1 MSIARNFCPWMGVAL
16 LAAPLTSCSKT
27 GISGSKTSN
36 KVERRVSPTLQE
48 RPADKSV
55 KVGLV
60 GADEASV
67 QRANASAR
75 QFEPDDLNAKIARQS
90 ASHSST
96 PTSTPQA
103 WVEPAP
109 LRNEV
114 LSSSDS
120 RVEPVAPVTPE
131 PVTTIASPPPIPHVP
146 EPVKVETP
154 ASVAPPAEAVAQQSP
169 VAKPTP
175 VAEPTPVIE
184 AKVEPAEPASTPIVV
199 AGSTEDTVRDVEPA
213 SPPEPIKEAP
223 TVAATPTEP
232 PPVAVA
238 EQTAPSPCVEKPTM
252 PPVPVSSPVPAP
264 VPEPVAKLAEPTPT
278 VTPPPIAAAPAANP
292 APSVQAPAAAAPRE
306 KSLTS
311 LIHDLEA
318 TVGRQPNDLEQQLRL
333 RMLYA
338 VLGDEDKA
346 LAATPGMSGDSAEMV
361 RGLVRPM
368 IEICKDA
375 NRDPA
380 ACATRQLAAVEELRQ
395 FLRTRADLTIPRLL
409 LCRSVDGFDRFDAID
424 PPRVPARAPVTCQLY
439 VEIDNFTSQ
448 RTPAN
453 EYRTSISMR
462 TSLLS
467 KSGRELWSTVDDK
480 IDDIARQPR
489 RDFFVAKEVSFP
501 DTLPAGDY
509 IIKVDVEDKLGG
521 KVSTRSL
528 GLKVVGST
536 VKAASADA
544 SQP

>member
-1 MSIARNFCPWMGVAL
+1 MIR
-16 LAAPLTSCSKT
+16 
-27 GISGSKTSN
+27 
-36 KVERRVSPTLQE
+36 
-48 RPADKSV
+48 
-55 KVGLV
+55 
-60 GADEASV
+60 
-67 QRANASAR
+67 
-75 QFEPDDLNAKIARQS
+75 
-90 ASHSST
+90 
-96 PTSTPQA
+96 
-103 WVEPAP
+103 
-109 LRNEV
+109 
-114 LSSSDS
+114 
-120 RVEPVAPVTPE
+120 
-131 PVTTIASPPPIPHVP
+131 
-146 EPVKVETP
+146 
-154 ASVAPPAEAVAQQSP
+154 
-169 VAKPTP
+169 
-175 VAEPTPVIE
+175 
-184 AKVEPAEPASTPIVV
+184 
-199 AGSTEDTVRDVEPA
+199 
-213 SPPEPIKEAP
+213 
-223 TVAATPTEP
+223 
-232 PPVAVA
+232 
-238 EQTAPSPCVEKPTM
+238 
-252 PPVPVSSPVPAP
+252 
-264 VPEPVAKLAEPTPT
+264 
-278 VTPPPIAAAPAANP
+278 
-292 APSVQAPAAAAPRE
+292 
-306 KSLTS
+306 
-311 LIHDLEA
+311 DLEA

-338 VLGDEDKA
+338 VLGDEVKA

-380 ACATRQLAAVEELRQ
+380 ACASRQLAAVEELRQ
-395 FLRTRADLTIPRLL
+395 FLRTRADLTIPKLL

-509 IIKVDVEDKLGG
+509 IIKVDIEDKLGG

-544 SQP
+544 SRP

>member
-1 MSIARNFCPWMGVAL
+1 MSIARSFYPRMGVVLLVAL
-16 LAAPLTSCSKT
+16 FASCSKT
-27 GISGSKTSN
+27 GITGSRASTKA
-36 KVERRVSPTLQE
+36 ERRSSPSPQQ
-48 RPADKSV
+48 RPVDSTV

-60 GADEASV
+60 GADKASV
-67 QRANASAR
+67 QRANVSAQ

-90 ASHSST
+90 ATHSA
-96 PTSTPQA
+96 TPQPS
-103 WVEPAP
+103 VDPMP
-109 LRNEV
+109 LKSEV
-114 LSSSDS
+114 LASSDS

-131 PVTTIASPPPIPHVP
+131 PVATIASPSPTPRSP

-154 ASVAPPAEAVAQQSP
+154 RSVAPPAEVVAQQPP

-184 AKVEPAEPASTPIVV
+184 ARVEPAEPAPTPIVV
-199 AGSTEDTVRDVEPA
+199 AESTEDTVRDVEPV
-213 SPPEPIKEAP
+213 SPPEPVKEAP
-223 TVAATPTEP
+223 TVAATPTER
-232 PPVAVA
+232 PPVTVAV
-238 EQTAPSPCVEKPTM
+238 QTAPSPSVEKPAM
-252 PPVPVSSPVPAP
+252 PPVPVSAAVPAP
-264 VPEPVAKLAEPTPT
+264 VPEPVARVTEPTPA
-278 VTPPPIAAAPAANP
+278 VAPPPIAAAPAANP
-292 APSVQAPAAAAPRE
+292 APPVQAPAADAPRE

-311 LIHDLEA
+311 MIRDLEA

-380 ACATRQLAAVEELRQ
+380 ACASRQLAAVEELRL
-395 FLRTRADLTIPRLL
+395 FLRTRADLTIPKLL

-509 IIKVDVEDKLGG
+509 IIKVDIEDKLGG